1 MLKSLWTKFLILL
14 LFVSA
19 ISLSAAFL
27 LRELIINDFQEY
39 LEGVREDRI
48 YKIMASLE
56 GSYEKYSGWNED
68 RLKENI
74 IWALLLGYE
83 VIIRDTQNREIMN
96 TKRAIESL
104 SPLMKK
110 MILALSDISFGEIQN
125 GTAFTIYPLFLGGE
139 NIGYIEARLIS
150 SFEGQAKESIFLKR
164 SNRFLIISIFALG
177 GISIL
182 LSFIFSK
189 RLTEPIKKLT
199 SAAKDISEGKIKS
212 RVSFSGTDEI
222 AELAKTFNLMA
233 NNLEVQQSLRK
244 KMTSNI
250 AHELRTPLTSIQG
263 ELEGMIDG
271 LIKVDKERLLSLY
284 EEAGRL
290 KTIIEGIEELSRAE
304 ASVLEIRKQPIKINS
319 FLNNIKDRFEIL
331 FREKGV
337 KLELEA
343 HEDLVIYADP
353 DRLSQVIINLLS
365 NALKAEKEGGIVRI
379 KAGLINTDFFIE
391 IRDTGH
397 GIKKEDIPFIFE
409 RFYKASEGGLG
420 LGLTIS
426 KELVE
431 AHNGRIEVESE
442 YGKGTTFRVYI
453 PNSQSF
459 HNSFVF
465 PS

>member
-1 MLKSLWTKFLILL
+1 MLRSLWTKFLILL
-14 LFVSA
+14 LFVST

-27 LRELIINDFQEY
+27 LRQLIINDFQEY
-39 LEGVREDRI
+39 LEGVSEDRI

-56 GSYEKYSGWNED
+56 GSYEKYSGWNEEQ
-68 RLKENI
+68 LKEDI

-83 VIIRDTQNREIMN
+83 VVIKDIHNKEIMN
-96 TKRAIESL
+96 TKIAIESL

-110 MILALSDISFGEIQN
+110 RISALSDISFDEIQN
-125 GTAFTIYPLFLGGE
+125 KTFTIYPLFLGGE
-139 NIGYIEARLIS
+139 NIGYLEVRPTS
-150 SFEGQAKESIFLKR
+150 SFDNHAKESIFLRR

-177 GISIL
+177 GLSIL

-199 SAAKDISEGKIKS
+199 IAAKDISEGKIKS
-212 RVSFSGTDEI
+212 RVSFSGKDEI

-233 NNLEVQQSLRK
+233 DNLELQQSLRK
-244 KMTSNI
+244 KLTSNI
-250 AHELRTPLTSIQG
+250 AHELRTPLTTIQG

-271 LIKVDKERLLSLY
+271 LIKVDKERLSSIH

-304 ASVLEIRKQPIKINS
+304 ASIFEIRKQPIKIKS
-319 FLNNIKDRFEIL
+319 FLNNIKERFEVL
-331 FREKGV
+331 FAEKGV

-343 HEDLVIYADP
+343 SEDIVIYADP
-353 DRLSQVIINLLS
+353 DRLSQIIINLLS
-365 NALKAEKEGGIVRI
+365 NALKASKKGGIVQI
-379 KAGLINTDFFIE
+379 KTGLINTEVFIE
-391 IRDTGH
+391 IQDSGH

-431 AHNGRIEVESE
+431 AHGGRIEVQSD
-442 YGKGTTFRVYI
+442 YGKGSTFTVYI
-453 PNSQSF
+453 P
-459 HNSFVF
+459 VF
-465 PS
+465 TTSS

>member
-14 LFVSA
+14 LFVST

-27 LRELIINDFQEY
+27 LRQLIINDFQEY
-39 LEGVREDRI
+39 LEGVSEDRI

-56 GSYEKYSGWNED
+56 GSYEKYSGWNKEQI
-68 RLKENI
+68 KENI

-83 VIIRDTQNREIMN
+83 VVIKDIHNKEIMN
-96 TKRAIESL
+96 TKVAIESL

-110 MILALSDISFGEIQN
+110 RISALSDISSDEIQN
-125 GTAFTIYPLFLGGE
+125 NKAFTIYPLFLGGE
-139 NIGYIEARLIS
+139 NIGYLEARQIS
-150 SFEGQAKESIFLKR
+150 FFDNHAKESIFLKR

-177 GISIL
+177 GLSVL

-199 SAAKDISEGKIKS
+199 IAARDISEGKIKS
-212 RVSFSGTDEI
+212 RVSFSGKDEI
-222 AELAKTFNLMA
+222 AKLAKTFNLMA
-233 NNLEVQQSLRK
+233 DNLELQQSLRK
-244 KMTSNI
+244 KLTSNI
-250 AHELRTPLTSIQG
+250 AHELRTPLTTIQG

-271 LIKVDKERLLSLY
+271 LIKVDKERLSSIH

-304 ASVLEIRKQPIKINS
+304 ASIFDIRKQPIKIKS
-319 FLNNIKDRFEIL
+319 FLNTIKERFEVL
-331 FREKGV
+331 FAEKGV

-343 HEDLVIYADP
+343 SEDLIIYADP

-365 NALKAEKEGGIVRI
+365 NALKASKKGGIVRI
-379 KAGLINTDFFIE
+379 KAGLINTEVFIE
-391 IRDTGH
+391 IQDSGH

-426 KELVE
+426 KELIE
-431 AHNGRIEVESE
+431 AHGGRIEVESE
-442 YGKGTTFRVYI
+442 YGKGSTFTVYI
-453 PNSQSF
+453 PEFTTSS
-459 HNSFVF
+459 
-465 PS
+465 